1 MLEIF
6 KNYLRNEDYYIILY
20 SNFVYIYNYL
30 DIIKFTDTSICL
42 KLKNLKINITG
53 NDLLITKL
61 EPKEIM
67 IKGIINDLEKI
78 YE

>member
-1 MLEIF
+1 MLEIL
-6 KNYLRNEDYYIILY
+6 KKYLRGEDYYIILY